1 VYKAIT
7 PTTDAYQRY
16 VNATGAA
23 LNETMGPG
31 WLYMTPAQYEKLQ
44 PLSFNIG
51 NSTFELTPNA
61 QIWPREL
68 NSAIRGAD
76 DVIYLVIHSLG
87 DSSPGVD
94 FVCGMAFLERF
105 YTVFDTGNSRIG
117 LAPTPFTNAETN

>member
-1 VYKAIT
+1 
-7 PTTDAYQRY
+7 
-16 VNATGAA
+16 
-23 LNETMGPG
+23 MGPG